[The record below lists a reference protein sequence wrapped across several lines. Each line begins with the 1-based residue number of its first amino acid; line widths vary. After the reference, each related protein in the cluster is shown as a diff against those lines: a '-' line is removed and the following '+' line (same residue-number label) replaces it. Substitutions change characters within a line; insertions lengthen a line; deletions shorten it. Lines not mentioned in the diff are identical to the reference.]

1 MSAKLTIAAIALLM
15 TAGAANAADWSD
27 TSLGVRYGTTFA
39 EPYDNH
45 NPDGSDRVDIKK
57 TILSLTHAS
66 GYKYGTNFLNV
77 DMLMSN
83 GADPADGVAGKSG
96 AQEVYVVYRHMLD
109 IGKIAGTPIKF
120 GPVNGVGVTGG
131 FDFNTKND
139 GYASR
144 KRMLVLGPT
153 LMFDVPGFLNL
164 SALVLNESNA
174 PNGLSSGRYTYKT
187 HGALELDWGLPI
199 ASLPLTFKGYAL
211 YIGAK
216 GQNEFGGAT
225 SPETHVDMSL
235 MYDVGAGAGMAK
247 NTFLVGFEYE
257 YWRNKF
263 GNPTKLYAEGGGG
276 DGATA
281 STPMIRVEY
290 HF

>member
-1 MSAKLTIAAIALLM
+1 MHAKLMTAVAVALAL
-15 TAGAANAADWSD
+15 TAGAAQAADWSD
-27 TSLGVRYGTTFA
+27 TSIGVRYGTKFA

-45 NPDGSDRVDIKK
+45 NPDGSGKVDIKK
-57 TILSLTHAS
+57 TILSLTHVS

-83 GADPADGVAGKSG
+83 GADPAGGTPGNSG
-96 AQEVYVVYRHMLD
+96 AQEAYIVYRTFLD
-109 IGKIAGTPIKF
+109 IGKISGTPIKF
-120 GPVNGVGVTGG
+120 GPVKGAGVTLG
-131 FDFNTKND
+131 FDWNTKND
-139 GYASR
+139 FYASK
-144 KRMLVLGPT
+144 KRMFVAGPT
-153 LMFDVPGFLNL
+153 VEFDVPGFL
-164 SALVLNESNA
+164 SVTALVLSESNA
-174 PNGLSSGRYTYKT
+174 PENLSRYTYKA
-187 HGALELDWGLPI
+187 HGALEADWGIPI
-199 ASLPLTFKGYAL
+199 GSLPLIFRGYAL
-211 YIGAK
+211 FIGAK

-225 SPETHVDMSL
+225 SPETHVDMAL
-235 MYDVGAGAGMAK
+235 MYDIGAGVGMTK

-281 STPMIRVEY
+281 KTPMIRAEY